1 MNFAKG
7 TSSSGAESHQSWS
20 HAPSQLCVY
29 TCKKITYVKDP
40 AVHGRVWWI
49 METPKQPS
57 MRYNVRVFIMMKLD
71 SIQKK
76 KNFNIT
82 DPSDLAW
89 AVASST
95 KWRQCYITVTSSMLA
110 LRLMQKVVSVSCS
123 ISSVNLSI
131 LIQILNSPCWY
142 WPSQSLVMVSSL
154 STSLSAGPSL
164 LIPASSVIEA
174 EGLIFWHVKDS
185 GWLLLI
191 LTSSDKT
198 AQIGWVPADCERQF
212 WAQWFSV
219 SRGWWIK
226 EFFSSEHISNLLSLF
241 MWTGSGNGAET
252 GRICTDCED
261 SSGHEDSIWAE
272 IGKPKDWFSL
282 AYIIVLLFDFILFLH
297 WLLSHLP
304 HPPPHPPPNPSFPN
318 LSLFQWYILYAFK
331 FHVILPLY
339 PPSVCLSVSLAF
351 PLSLIIIF
359 FFLSP
364 KSGPQ

>member
-7 TSSSGAESHQSWS
+7 TSSSGTESHQSWS
-20 HAPSQLCVY
+20 HAPSPLCVY
-29 TCKKITYVKDP
+29 TCKKITYIKDP

-57 MRYNVRVFIMMKLD
+57 MHYNVRVFIMMKLD

-123 ISSVNLSI
+123 ISCVNLSI
-131 LIQILNSPCWY
+131 LIQILNSPCRY

-174 EGLIFWHVKDS
+174 EGLILWHVKDS

-219 SRGWWIK
+219 SRAWWIK
-226 EFFSSEHISNLLSLF
+226 GFFSSEHISNLLCLF
-241 MWTGSGNGAET
+241 MWTGSGNSAQT

-272 IGKPKDWFSL
+272 IGKPKDWFSW
-282 AYIIVLLFDFILFLH
+282 AYVIVLLFDIILFLH
-297 WLLSHLP
+297 CLLIHLP
-304 HPPPHPPPNPSFPN
+304 HPPTPHQTPPA
-318 LSLFQWYILYAFK
+318 LICLFQCIYCMLSNFMLSCLFTPI
-331 FHVILPLY
+331 
-339 PPSVCLSVSLAF
+339 CLSVSLAF
-351 PLSLIIIF
+351 PLSLIIFIF
-359 FFLSP
+359 
-364 KSGPQ
+364 